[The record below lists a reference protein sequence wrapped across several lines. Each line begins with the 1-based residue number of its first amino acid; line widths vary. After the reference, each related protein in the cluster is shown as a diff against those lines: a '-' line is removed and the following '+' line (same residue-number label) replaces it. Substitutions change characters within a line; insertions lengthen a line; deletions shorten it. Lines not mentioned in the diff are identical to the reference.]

1 VIGPPRTLKLQA
13 NGDAVRGGVGP
24 PVWHVLGTP
33 WGWAAASAAACV
45 SAGLGVAA
53 LAAAG
58 AGSGW
63 IAAWLIACAGWG
75 SALGAAAHRRCA
87 SQEQLFHLAERV
99 LRELDGQSLSLEQEQ
114 RQIERLQAAMTD
126 EALRRQVEDQL
137 GGSAQP
143 ALLAL
148 IGQLAQAEEAVPE
161 AAAVTKSWIS
171 RARHLASRTQFKLEQ
186 VREDVGGR

>member
-1 VIGPPRTLKLQA
+1 
-13 NGDAVRGGVGP
+13 
-24 PVWHVLGTP
+24 
-33 WGWAAASAAACV
+33 
-45 SAGLGVAA
+45 
-53 LAAAG
+53 
-58 AGSGW
+58 
-63 IAAWLIACAGWG
+63 
-75 SALGAAAHRRCA
+75 
-87 SQEQLFHLAERV
+87 LFHLAERV